1 MIKIMKEAIQSLKI
15 MLFVISVFAFA
26 IGLAWL
32 LVKINSTILYITVP
46 LVLVWAMGYF
56 LLKGLNKL

>member
-1 MIKIMKEAIQSLKI
+1 MKEAKQSLKI